1 MRFTAGP
8 PGGSGRGG
16 VARAADIPVRCHADT
31 TSCMIMELN
40 CFHGSRRRAAAA
52 LTHAKEE
59 RFTAPALPARAEVRS
74 CASLRRSAC
83 AVTSLSALRA
93 NRLSA

>member
-31 TSCMIMELN
+31 TSCMIMELYAN
-40 CFHGSRRRAAAA
+40 
-52 LTHAKEE
+52 TV
-59 RFTAPALPARAEVRS
+59 FTAAVAGPLLP
-74 CASLRRSAC
+74 
-83 AVTSLSALRA
+83 
-93 NRLSA
+93 

>member
-31 TSCMIMELN
+31 TSCMIMELYAKL
-40 CFHGSRRRAAAA
+40 FSRQPSPGRCCPDARKRGAIYGTCLASTSGGAQ
-52 LTHAKEE
+52 L
-59 RFTAPALPARAEVRS
+59 RFA
-74 CASLRRSAC
+74 
-83 AVTSLSALRA
+83 
-93 NRLSA
+93 